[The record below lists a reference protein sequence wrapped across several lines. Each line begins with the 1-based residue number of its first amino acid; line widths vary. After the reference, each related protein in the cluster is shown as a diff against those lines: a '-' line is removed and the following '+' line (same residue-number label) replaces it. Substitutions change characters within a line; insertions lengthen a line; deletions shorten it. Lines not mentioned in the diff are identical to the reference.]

1 MSMHDTKSSLPAE
14 DEDDAGI
21 EAEIERELQA
31 LDPTKYEG
39 DDSTEEEET
48 GIVTDSSDS
57 DAKNASDEVLLPP
70 FYV

>member
-48 GIVTDSSDS
+48 GIVTDSSDV
-57 DAKNASDEVLLPP
+57 KNASEEVLLPP